1 MAPWRAGDAMSWW
14 SEWKASRTLRRNA
27 AAFLRALQVEP
38 RDEDVSWLAER
49 GTRGDQDHARWEL
62 RYARRALGLL
72 AAQRDALDDRTASAV
87 AQALGT
93 ALARDPMI
101 DSSKRPVAQRQLNS
115 RLRAY
120 GEVLTHRDAPEST
133 GTRLGRA
140 LFSFT
145 GDKVELSSADLR
157 RGGDLLAGYLD
168 EANEALRREFGMAN
182 LPENI
187 APSDFQASAR
197 G

>member
-1 MAPWRAGDAMSWW
+1 MARLPAGDAMSWW
-14 SEWKASRTLRRNA
+14 SEWKQSRALRRNA

-38 RDEDVSWLAER
+38 KDEDVKWLADR

-72 AAQRDALDDRTASAV
+72 AAQRDALDDRTASVV
-87 AQALGT
+87 ARELGAALSS
-93 ALARDPMI
+93 DPMI
-101 DSSKRPVAQRQLNS
+101 DASKRPVAQRQLNS

-145 GDKVELSSADLR
+145 GDSAELSSGDLR
-157 RGGDLLAGYLD
+157 RGGDLLATYLE
-168 EANEALRREFGMAN
+168 EANEALRREFGMAS

-187 APSDFQASAR
+187 PPSEHHASAR

>member
-1 MAPWRAGDAMSWW
+1 MSWW
-14 SEWKASRTLRRNA
+14 SDWKSSRALRRNA
-27 AAFLRALQVEP
+27 TAFLRALQVEP
-38 RDEDVSWLAER
+38 GEEDVQWLAAR

-87 AQALGT
+87 ARELGAALS
-93 ALARDPMI
+93 RDPMI
-101 DSSKRPVAQRQLNS
+101 DASKRPVAQRQLNS

-120 GEVLTHRDAPEST
+120 GDVLSHRDAPEST

-145 GDKVELSSADLR
+145 GDTGATAASADIR
-157 RGGDLLAGYLD
+157 RAGDLLARYLE
-168 EANEALRREFGMAN
+168 EANEALRREFGIAT
-182 LPENI
+182 LPDNI
-187 APSDFQASAR
+187 APSELKASAR
-197 G
+197 F

>member
-1 MAPWRAGDAMSWW
+1 MTTRGWW
-14 SEWKASRTLRRNA
+14 SEWKARRALHRRA
-27 AAFLRALQVEP
+27 AAFLRSLQVEP
-38 RDEDVSWLAER
+38 NDLDVKWLADR

-87 AQALGT
+87 ARELGV
-93 ALARDPMI
+93 ALARDPAI
-101 DSSKRPVAQRQLNS
+101 DSAKRPIAQKQLNS

-120 GEVLTHRDAPEST
+120 GEVLTSRNATEAT

-145 GDKVELSSADLR
+145 PGSQPSPADFGR
-157 RGGDLLAGYLD
+157 AGEILAGYLE
-168 EANEALRREFGMAN
+168 EANGALRKEFGVAA
-182 LPENI
+182 LPEHVP
-187 APSDFQASAR
+187 PSEIVTAKSR
-197 G
+197 